1 MLQWQFGNNAVDC
14 SSHTDAVID
23 FFAVYT
29 AAMTRNVF
37 QSAGQ
42 PHKLPLPLGG
52 SRLPSNTQFLEP
64 TQVYPANDILIS
76 SAIFAGLTKVT
87 NRQTDTQTDMLLHP

>member
-1 MLQWQFGNNAVDC
+1 MGKKLMLQWQFGNNAVDC

-42 PHKLPLPLGG
+42 PHKLPLPLGDLD
-52 SRLPSNTQFLEP
+52 SH
-64 TQVYPANDILIS
+64 LIHS
-76 SAIFAGLTKVT
+76 SLNPPKSTLQMT
-87 NRQTDTQTDMLLHP
+87 S